1 MKKYNRYILIAILL
15 GIIGLTYWM
24 LGDKEST
31 NQTTFSEPQLNMPF
45 SSQPDSIALVY
56 QNEVNFLTLKNQYLY
71 FNGEY
76 RVKPEL
82 QEAFIAILKQ
92 VEVRRPVS
100 KKQQTSL
107 STAIDTAGVEVNVYE
122 SGLLV
127 KSFELWGD
135 ERRRVT
141 YIKETDKDDIYIATI
156 PGHSVYLAEIFYYKE
171 NQWRSNT
178 LFNSTWRSLKK
189 LEVHFPKAPS
199 GSFSVQFSEDF
210 FYIPELEAVD
220 TIALLDY
227 LETFSSIR
235 VAKYL
240 PAKENIADSMAG
252 KEPDLRIKIDD
263 FDALNSDLLQFYLQ
277 DSTVSSD
284 EVLVTQQ
291 GGDVGVISLENFRK
305 IAKEKQH
312 FAYREQKD

>member
-1 MKKYNRYILIAILL
+1 
-15 GIIGLTYWM
+15 
-24 LGDKEST
+24 
-31 NQTTFSEPQLNMPF
+31 
-45 SSQPDSIALVY
+45 
-56 QNEVNFLTLKNQYLY
+56 
-71 FNGEY
+71 
-76 RVKPEL
+76 
-82 QEAFIAILKQ
+82 
-92 VEVRRPVS
+92 
-100 KKQQTSL
+100 
-107 STAIDTAGVEVNVYE
+107 VNVYE

-227 LETFSSIR
+227 LETFSSVR

-240 PAKENIADSMAG
+240 PAKENISDSMAG
-252 KEPDLRIKIDD
+252 KKLDLRIIID
-263 FDALNSDLLQFYLQ
+263 
-277 DSTVSSD
+277 
-284 EVLVTQQ
+284 
-291 GGDVGVISLENFRK
+291 
-305 IAKEKQH
+305 
-312 FAYREQKD
+312 